1 MVLLRWRENQRF
13 PAKRALGSVRQPR
26 LGMTDSKSTGSESSG
41 TLVSS
46 TDCLVC
52 DGGIP
57 SAGYVYAPANEELR
71 HLHEAFVEVHM
82 RDSVDN
88 MLLVSAEEGDRRWIK
103 ETYLVQ
109 DLPDEDDDQPR
120 ICPDGGR
127 KRERFTVYSDRPFAS
142 ITYGPSTSESAEY
155 ALLVTT
161 REHGQIELLLNKE
174 AMYQLWTETHTT
186 PCPEPPI
193 EDDKGQLVQ
202 QLLHLADGASEE
214 RIETAIRALRGDHD
228 ACSR

>member
-1 MVLLRWRENQRF
+1 MEIGDQLFSIYDQYTGQVLYSLTKYLVTKANREDTTLYVD
-13 PAKRALGSVRQPR
+13 AIIGGVREGARRVGHKEAMQTNR
-26 LGMTDSKSTGSESSG
+26 STGSESSG

-88 MLLVSAEEGDRRWIK
+88 MLLVSAEGGDRRWIK

-109 DLPDEDDDQPR
+109 ELPDEDDDQPR
-120 ICPDGGR
+120 ICPDGGQNR
-127 KRERFTVYSDRPFAS
+127 SVAGGR
-142 ITYGPSTSESAEY
+142 
-155 ALLVTT
+155 
-161 REHGQIELLLNKE
+161 
-174 AMYQLWTETHTT
+174 
-186 PCPEPPI
+186 
-193 EDDKGQLVQ
+193 DD
-202 QLLHLADGASEE
+202 
-214 RIETAIRALRGDHD
+214 
-228 ACSR
+228 